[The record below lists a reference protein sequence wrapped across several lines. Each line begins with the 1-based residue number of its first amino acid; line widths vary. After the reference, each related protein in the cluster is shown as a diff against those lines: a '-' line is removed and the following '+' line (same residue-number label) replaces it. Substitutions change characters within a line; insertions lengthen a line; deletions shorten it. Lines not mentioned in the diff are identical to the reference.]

1 MSTQRLLVPN
11 PARLAGLS
19 MSIALVLGAAAIAP
33 SPVRAQ
39 DLHVDS
45 IGHDYGSESATVHV
59 IEFSDFGCGYC
70 RQFHAESFEPLMDEY
85 VQSGRVRWKYVT
97 YVSGMFPNSR
107 EASAAAECVADQGRF
122 GTMRDLLFQ
131 NQKDWKAAADP
142 EPLFLEYAQQ
152 AGADPDQVAVCIADG
167 RTLDRVETGTRLG
180 LALGVRG
187 TPTFVV
193 DGFPMMGALPLEFLR
208 EVLDRRLAAT
218 QPGR

>member
-1 MSTQRLLVPN
+1 MNRVILGIFLGGAVLL
-11 PARLAGLS
+11 PAHLEAQE
-19 MSIALVLGAAAIAP
+19 
-33 SPVRAQ
+33 Q

-45 IGHDYGSESATVHV
+45 IGHDYGSESAAVHV

-107 EASAAAECVADQGRF
+107 EASVAAECAADEGRF
-122 GTMRDLLFQ
+122 DAMRDLLFEGQ
-131 NQKDWKAAADP
+131 AEWKAAADP
-142 EPLFLEYAQQ
+142 EPLFVAYARQ
-152 AGADPDQVAVCIADG
+152 AGAEPDRVAACIGEG
-167 RTLDRVETGTRLG
+167 RTRERVDAGTRLG

-208 EVLDRRLAAT
+208 EVLDRRLAAAE
-218 QPGR
+218 PGR